1 LADDVFTSEFAWKG
15 VSNDSSVNF
24 LVVQVGSTLHFYNLD
39 AIPVTSE
46 KKSFTLDLTTF
57 VAPFATTGQIATA
70 PVQMASGK
78 GWLFVANP
86 FIDPVVISYDKTSDT
101 ISSLRI
107 IIQIRDFDGVSDG
120 LGNEDQPTTLTKEH
134 LYNLR
139 NQGWV
144 SPGIGGV
151 VEGAGTT
158 DPYTAPTGPATTTEE
173 HIDPRQGGR
182 FPNEL

>member
-1 LADDVFTSEFAWKG
+1 MGAVPITSA
-15 VSNDSSVNF
+15 
-24 LVVQVGSTLHFYNLD
+24 
-39 AIPVTSE
+39 

-57 VAPFATTGQIATA
+57 VAPFATTSQIATA
-70 PVQMASGK
+70 PCQMASGK

-86 FIDPVVISYDKTSDT
+86 FIDPVLVTYVSPDDVIT
-101 ISSLRI
+101 SLRI

-144 SPGIGGV
+144 SPGVGGV
-151 VEGAGTT
+151 VEGTGTT
-158 DPYTAPTGPATTTEE
+158 NPYTAPTGPTTTTGE
-173 HIDPRQGGR
+173 HIDPRLGGR
-182 FPNEL
+182 YTDLA